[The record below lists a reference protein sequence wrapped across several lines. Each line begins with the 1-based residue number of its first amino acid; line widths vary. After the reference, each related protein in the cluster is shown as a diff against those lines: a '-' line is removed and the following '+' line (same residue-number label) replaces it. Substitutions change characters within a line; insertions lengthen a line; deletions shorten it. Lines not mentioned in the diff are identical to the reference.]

1 MKEMLDYWLDS
12 FAFEAG
18 ETVQLLQGDRA
29 CGLYQSK
36 HHHLFQ
42 NNYYPDVMYHV
53 WDGRE
58 HIVCRHY
65 PTAYKLWEQRRNER
79 KESP

>member
-18 ETVQLLQGDRA
+18 ETVQRLEGDRA
-29 CGLYQSK
+29 CGLYQTK
-36 HHHLFQ
+36 HHHLYR

-53 WDGRE
+53 WDGNE
-58 HIVCRHY
+58 HIVCRDY
-65 PTAYKLWEQRRNER
+65 PTAYRLWEERRAER